1 MTNLL
6 NTIFK
11 VLAFLCCLSITG
23 AAAVYLNAHHALD
36 CVVSTGLVVLIAAL
50 FAGLFISI
58 LQD

>member
-23 AAAVYLNAHHALD
+23 AAAVYINAHHGID
-36 CVVSTGLVVLIAAL
+36 FVVSTALVVLIGVL